1 MTAEFNWDDARIF
14 LAIARVGTL
23 SGAAD
28 KMNMGIATVSR
39 LLDRLEQALNVPLFS
54 RHQSGY
60 RLTDDGEALLARAE
74 ALEYAGLAFGEAA
87 QLQGHVAGVVRLA
100 TSDNLA
106 THFILP
112 SLKGLLDHYPELR
125 VEVLSGVQPV
135 NLHRRDAGF
144 AVVVAIMLAIDLL
157 LQGRRGSHSMTMK
170 QAAGWSILWVTL
182 SLLFN
187 AAFWWYLVQT
197 QGRAVADPQALAFLT
212 GYLIEKA
219 LAVDNVFV
227 WLMLFSYFAVPPALQ
242 RRVLVYG
249 VLGAIVLRTIMIF
262 AGSWLISQ
270 FDWLLYVFGAFLL
283 FTGVKMALAKEDD
296 SGIGDKPLVRWIR
309 SHLRM
314 TDKIESERFFTR
326 KNGVLFATPLLLV
339 LILVELSDVIFAVDS
354 IPAIFAVTTD
364 PFIVLTSNLFAIL
377 GLRAMYFLL
386 AGVAERFSMLKYGL
400 SVILVFI
407 GVKML
412 IVDFY
417 HIPVAI
423 SLGVV
428 GGILTVTLLI
438 NAWVNKQHD
447 KQRKLPE

>member
-1 MTAEFNWDDARIF
+1 MNT
-14 LAIARVGTL
+14 VGTP
-23 SGAAD
+23 
-28 KMNMGIATVSR
+28 
-39 LLDRLEQALNVPLFS
+39 LLW
-54 RHQSGY
+54 G
-60 RLTDDGEALLARAE
+60 
-74 ALEYAGLAFGEAA
+74 
-87 QLQGHVAGVVRLA
+87 
-100 TSDNLA
+100 
-106 THFILP
+106 
-112 SLKGLLDHYPELR
+112 
-125 VEVLSGVQPV
+125 
-135 NLHRRDAGF
+135 GF

-262 AGSWLISQ
+262 AGNWLISQ

-428 GGILTVTLLI
+428 GGILAVTLLI

>member
-1 MTAEFNWDDARIF
+1 MNT
-14 LAIARVGTL
+14 VGTP
-23 SGAAD
+23 
-28 KMNMGIATVSR
+28 
-39 LLDRLEQALNVPLFS
+39 LLW
-54 RHQSGY
+54 G
-60 RLTDDGEALLARAE
+60 
-74 ALEYAGLAFGEAA
+74 
-87 QLQGHVAGVVRLA
+87 
-100 TSDNLA
+100 
-106 THFILP
+106 
-112 SLKGLLDHYPELR
+112 
-125 VEVLSGVQPV
+125 
-135 NLHRRDAGF
+135 GF

-242 RRVLVYG
+242 RRVLVFG

-270 FDWLLYVFGAFLL
+270 FDWLLYVFGTFLL

-314 TDKIESERFFTR
+314 TDKIETERFFTR

-428 GGILTVTLLI
+428 GGILAVTLLI
-438 NAWVNKQHD
+438 NAWVNRQHD

>member
-1 MTAEFNWDDARIF
+1 MNT
-14 LAIARVGTL
+14 VGTP
-23 SGAAD
+23 
-28 KMNMGIATVSR
+28 
-39 LLDRLEQALNVPLFS
+39 LLW
-54 RHQSGY
+54 G
-60 RLTDDGEALLARAE
+60 
-74 ALEYAGLAFGEAA
+74 
-87 QLQGHVAGVVRLA
+87 
-100 TSDNLA
+100 
-106 THFILP
+106 
-112 SLKGLLDHYPELR
+112 
-125 VEVLSGVQPV
+125 
-135 NLHRRDAGF
+135 GF

-197 QGRAVADPQALAFLT
+197 QSRAVADPQALAFLT

-407 GVKML
+407 GMKML

>member
-1 MTAEFNWDDARIF
+1 MNT
-14 LAIARVGTL
+14 VGTP
-23 SGAAD
+23 
-28 KMNMGIATVSR
+28 
-39 LLDRLEQALNVPLFS
+39 LLW
-54 RHQSGY
+54 G
-60 RLTDDGEALLARAE
+60 
-74 ALEYAGLAFGEAA
+74 
-87 QLQGHVAGVVRLA
+87 
-100 TSDNLA
+100 
-106 THFILP
+106 
-112 SLKGLLDHYPELR
+112 
-125 VEVLSGVQPV
+125 
-135 NLHRRDAGF
+135 GF

-212 GYLIEKA
+212 GYLIAKA

-428 GGILTVTLLI
+428 GGILAVTLLI
-438 NAWVNKQHD
+438 NAWVNRQHD